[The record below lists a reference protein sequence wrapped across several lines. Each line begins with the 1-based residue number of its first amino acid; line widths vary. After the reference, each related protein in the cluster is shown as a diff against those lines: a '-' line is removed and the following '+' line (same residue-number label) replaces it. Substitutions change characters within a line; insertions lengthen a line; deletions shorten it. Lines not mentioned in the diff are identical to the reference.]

1 MTKRMLITLILALA
15 VVAVVVVAVVASNKG
30 GGSNKAVSSSTTS
43 SGESESD
50 IKLDNQDPNQSGCAP
65 TAVNV
70 SGSRVPMV
78 GPGGHPK
85 TTLFLRRSTACQAIW
100 GEVKPLEG
108 RSHYL
113 VEVEVHRPANA
124 GRAAYSGLDEASYV
138 FGNMLSAR
146 PGCVYATAYLEQDGK
161 RGPVAQTPCRK

>member
-1 MTKRMLITLILALA
+1 MTKQMLITLILALA
-15 VVAVVVVAVVASNKG
+15 VAAVVVVAVVVSNG
-30 GGSNKAVSSSTTS
+30 GGGTTPS
-43 SGESESD
+43 VATAPKESRSD
-50 IKLDNQDPNQSGCAP
+50 AKLDGQDPNQSGCDP

-78 GPGGHPK
+78 GPDGHPQ

-113 VEVEVHRPANA
+113 VDVEVHRPANA
-124 GRAAYSGLDEASYV
+124 GRASYSGRDEASYV

-146 PGCVYATAYLEQDGK
+146 PGCVYATAYLEREGK
-161 RGPVAQTPCRK
+161 RGPVARTPCRK